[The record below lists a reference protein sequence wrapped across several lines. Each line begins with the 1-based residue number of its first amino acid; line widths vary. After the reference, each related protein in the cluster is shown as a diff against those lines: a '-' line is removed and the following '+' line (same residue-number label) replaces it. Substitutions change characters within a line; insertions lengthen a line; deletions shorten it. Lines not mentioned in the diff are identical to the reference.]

1 MSLKDNVN
9 YVKDEISSEEKFLES
24 FVKVE
29 RFYKKNKIVIIS
41 VVVIIIALVIGFFV
55 TKSIQ
60 ESNKI
65 EANIAL
71 NKVLDNP
78 KDNEALN
85 ILKDKNK
92 NLYEIAQYL
101 NSKKEGKVIDVDV
114 KFLKDLT
121 AYQKALEENSAEK
134 LNSVSM
140 QNDFL
145 LKEFA
150 IFNKAV
156 ILTENGKYKEAKN
169 TLKMIQS
176 DSKVNDLV
184 NILKHYLATK

>member
-60 ESNKI
+60 EANKL

>member
-60 ESNKI
+60 ESNKL

>member
-156 ILTENGKYKEAKN
+156 ILTENSKYKEAKN

>member
-9 YVKDEISSEEKFLES
+9 YVKEEISSEEKFLES

-41 VVVIIIALVIGFFV
+41 VVVIIIALVIGLFV
-55 TKSIQ
+55 TKSIK
-60 ESNKI
+60 ESNKLD
-65 EANIAL
+65 ANIAL

-78 KDNEALN
+78 KDSEALN

-101 NSKKEGKVIDVDV
+101 NSKKEGKVVDVDV

-121 AYQKALEENSAEK
+121 TYQKALEEKSVEK

-150 IFNKAV
+150 IFNRA
-156 ILTENGKYKEAKN
+156 LMLAENGKYQEAKN

>member
-60 ESNKI
+60 ESNKL

-78 KDNEALN
+78 KDSEALN
-85 ILKDKNK
+85 ILKEKNK

-101 NSKKEGKVIDVDV
+101 NSKKEGKVVDVDV

-121 AYQKALEENSAEK
+121 AYQKALEEKSVEK

-150 IFNKAV
+150 IFNRA
-156 ILTENGKYKEAKN
+156 LMLAENGKYQEARN

>member
-9 YVKDEISSEEKFLES
+9 YVKEEISSEEKFLES

-29 RFYKKNKIVIIS
+29 RFYKKNKI
-41 VVVIIIALVIGFFV
+41 IIIAAIVIIFAIFIGLYV
-55 TKSIQ
+55 TKKIQ
-60 ESNKI
+60 DSNKL

-71 NKVLDNP
+71 NKVLENP
-78 KDNEALN
+78 KDNESLN

-92 NLYEIAQYL
+92 NLYQIAQYL
-101 NSKKEGKVIDVDV
+101 NSKKEGKTVEVDV
-114 KFLKDLT
+114 QFLKDLT
-121 AYQKALEENSAEK
+121 TYQKALEEKSVEK

-140 QNDFL
+140 QNSFL

-150 IFNKAV
+150 IFNKAL
-156 ILTENGKYKEAKN
+156 ILTENGKYEEARN
-169 TLKMIQS
+169 TLKVIQN

-184 NILKHYLATK
+184 NVLKHYLATK

>member
-60 ESNKI
+60 ESNKL

-156 ILTENGKYKEAKN
+156 ILTENGKYQEAKN